1 MSLDYEKIVSNILKK
16 EDYIILSYLFGSYA
30 RGDMNSL
37 SDLDVGVLYAPE
49 IDSHRKYEHSLKLSG
64 ELASACKI
72 NKIDIIDMEKSSVLL
87 NYNIIKNGK
96 ILKSLDENKRIEFET
111 RIISRYLDEKFH
123 IERHNTLA
131 LKSIAL
137 RGLV

>member
-1 MSLDYEKIVSNILKK
+1 MSLDYEKIVSIILKK

-49 IDSHRKYEHSLKLSG
+49 IDSHLKYENRLKLMG

-72 NKIDIIDMEKSSVLL
+72 NKIDIIDMGKSSVLL
-87 NYNIIKNGK
+87 NYNIIKQGR

>member
-37 SDLDVGVLYAPE
+37 SDLDVGVLYASE
-49 IDSHRKYEHSLKLSG
+49 IDSHRKYEHRLKLTG
-64 ELASACKI
+64 ELAAACKI

-87 NYNIIKNGK
+87 NYNIIKHGK
-96 ILKSLDENKRIEFET
+96 ILKSLNENKRIEFET